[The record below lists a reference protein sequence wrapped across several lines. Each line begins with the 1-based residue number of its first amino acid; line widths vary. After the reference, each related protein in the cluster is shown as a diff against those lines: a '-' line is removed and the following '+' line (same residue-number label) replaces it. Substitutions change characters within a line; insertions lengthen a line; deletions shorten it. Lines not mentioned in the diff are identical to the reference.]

1 MTKRRRKPVSEGM
14 GMVLADKAKSFLR
27 WKDRESDSKPTP
39 ERLRKAQ
46 DGQASFAGGGDQ
58 GYKQI
63 SPVDAYHGKWQD
75 EQQMA
80 FAKFA
85 YESAVIPQ
93 QKVTINYDA
102 TGGGNSH
109 NRLGGLGAAQDWQR
123 EVFNR
128 HHWVRSHLTMNSAYV
143 LHALTGDLRDEATG
157 RSYSFEDVG
166 RMVFPHLR
174 DKATSKGIGIG
185 RFLGA
190 CDELISLYKERH
202 LLEIENRRAA
212 EMARDKVRIIERG

>member
-1 MTKRRRKPVSEGM
+1 
-14 GMVLADKAKSFLR
+14 MVLQDKAKSFLR

-46 DGQASFAGGGDQ
+46 DGQTQIPGADVA
-58 GYKQI
+58 YK
-63 SPVDAYHGKWQD
+63 SVTPPEAYNGRWD
-75 EQQMA
+75 PEQQMA

-85 YESAVIPQ
+85 HEATVIPQ

-128 HHWVRSHLTMNSAYV
+128 HHWVRSHLTLNSAYV

-190 CDELISLYKERH
+190 CDELISIYRD
-202 LLEIENRRAA
+202 RAA
-212 EMARDKVRIIERG
+212 LEAEMKRKANGALTREQWERLS